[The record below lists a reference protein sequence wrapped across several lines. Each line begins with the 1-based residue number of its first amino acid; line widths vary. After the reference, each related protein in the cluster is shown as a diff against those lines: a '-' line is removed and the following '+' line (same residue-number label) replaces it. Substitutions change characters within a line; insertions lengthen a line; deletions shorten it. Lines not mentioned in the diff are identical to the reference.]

1 MGGRHPVRVIT
12 EHTMPLFKAVPFT
25 GYRVAVSL
33 LLLSAFTL
41 TASACGVRKDLYQ
54 ASLDT
59 IAESQDQLASARG
72 ELEACNAGITEL
84 TDSIGTC
91 RDEITALA
99 VARDE
104 VLADNAALRA
114 QLREAGQ
121 DVDALLAQKSTIS
134 DMLEEAN
141 RALSQARARQAEA
154 DARDAIY
161 QRLRERLQ
169 AMIDS
174 GKLNVRIVRGRM
186 VIDLKQDILF
196 PSGSAKLSEIGK
208 ETLGEVGDA
217 LAEFPDR
224 QFQVEGHTDNV
235 PIKTDR
241 FPTNWELS
249 TARAVSV
256 VKLFST
262 RGLTPESLSAAGF
275 GEFQP
280 RADNGSPEGRSLNRR
295 IEVVMLP
302 DLQALPDLVEKL

>member
-1 MGGRHPVRVIT
+1 
-12 EHTMPLFKAVPFT
+12 MPLFKAVPLIRR
-25 GYRVAVSL
+25 RVALPLLFLLASSL
-33 LLLSAFTL
+33 IT
-41 TASACGVRKDLYQ
+41 SACGVRKDLYQ

-59 IAESQDQLASARG
+59 IAESQDQIASARG
-72 ELEACNAGITEL
+72 ELEACNAGIIDI
-84 TDSIGTC
+84 TDSLGTC
-91 RDEITALA
+91 RDEIATLA
-99 VARDE
+99 AARDA

-114 QLREAGQ
+114 QLRDTGQ
-121 DVDALLAQKSTIS
+121 DVDALLQEKSSLST
-134 DMLEEAN
+134 MLEEAN
-141 RALSQARARQAEA
+141 RALTEARARQAQA

-169 AMIDS
+169 SMIDA

-196 PSGSAKLSEIGK
+196 PSGSAELSVIGV
-208 ETLGEVGDA
+208 ETLAEVADA

-235 PIKTDR
+235 PIKSDR
-241 FPTNWELS
+241 FPSNWELS

-256 VKLFST
+256 VTLFAG
-262 RGLTPESLSAAGF
+262 RKIAPENLSAAGF

-280 RADNGSPEGRSLNRR
+280 RADNGSAEGRALNRR

-302 DLQALPDLVEKL
+302 DLQALPDLVEGL

>member
-1 MGGRHPVRVIT
+1 
-12 EHTMPLFKAVPFT
+12 MPLPLAVPRR
-25 GYRVAVSL
+25 GDRAALSLSL
-33 LLLSAFTL
+33 LLCLSLLST
-41 TASACGVRKDLYQ
+41 ACGVRKDLYQ

-59 IAESQDQLASARG
+59 IAESQDQLTAARG
-72 ELEACNAGITEL
+72 ELEACNAGVAEL
-84 TDSIGTC
+84 TDSIGDC
-91 RDEITALA
+91 RDEIEALA
-99 VARDE
+99 RARDE

-121 DVDALLAQKSTIS
+121 DVDALLEEKSTIAT
-134 DMLEEAN
+134 MLEEAN
-141 RALSQARARQAEA
+141 RALAQARARQAEA

-161 QRLRERLQ
+161 RQLRERLQ
-169 AMIDS
+169 SMIDA

-186 VIDLKQDILF
+186 VIDLKQDILV
-196 PSGSAKLSEIGK
+196 PSGSASLSEIGK
-208 ETLGEVGDA
+208 ETLAEVGDA

-241 FPTNWELS
+241 FPSNWVLS

-256 VKLFST
+256 VTLFVT
-262 RGLTPESLSAAGF
+262 RSIPPENLSAAGF

-280 RADNGSPEGRSLNRR
+280 RADNGSPDGRALNRR

-302 DLQALPDLVEKL
+302 DLQALPDLVEGL

>member
-1 MGGRHPVRVIT
+1 MLLFPAAPHPGRRAALALLVALIT
-12 EHTMPLFKAVPFT
+12 
-25 GYRVAVSL
+25 GL
-33 LLLSAFTL
+33 LAG
-41 TASACGVRKDLYQ
+41 CGVRKDLYQ

-59 IAESQDQLASARG
+59 IAEGQDQLAASRA
-72 ELEACNAGITEL
+72 ELAACNAGIAEL
-84 TDSIGTC
+84 TDSMATC
-91 RDEITALA
+91 RDEIESLA
-99 VARDE
+99 SARDE

-121 DVDALLAQKSTIS
+121 DVDALLQEKSTIS
-134 DMLEEAN
+134 TMLEEAN
-141 RALSQARARQAEA
+141 RALAQARARQAEA
-154 DARDAIY
+154 EKRNAIY

-169 AMIDS
+169 AMIDA

-208 ETLGEVGDA
+208 ETLAEVADA

-241 FPTNWELS
+241 FPSNWVLS

-256 VKLFST
+256 VTLFAS
-262 RGLTPESLSAAGF
+262 RKIAPENLSAAGF

-280 RADNGSPEGRSLNRR
+280 RADNGSEDGRALNRR

-302 DLQALPDLVEKL
+302 DLQALPDLVEEL

>member
-1 MGGRHPVRVIT
+1 MS
-12 EHTMPLFKAVPFT
+12 LFKVVPLAGHRAAVL
-25 GYRVAVSL
+25 AL
-33 LLLSAFTL
+33 LGSFLVL
-41 TASACGVRKDLYQ
+41 TACGVRRDLYQ

-59 IAESQDQLASARG
+59 IAESLDQLASSRG
-72 ELEACNAGITEL
+72 ELEACNAGIVEITESL
-84 TDSIGTC
+84 GTC
-91 RDEITALA
+91 REEIEALA

-121 DVDALLAQKSTIS
+121 DVDALLQQKSTIS

-141 RALSQARARQAEA
+141 RALAEARARQAEA

-169 AMIDS
+169 AMIDA

-196 PSGSAKLSEIGK
+196 PSGSARLSELGD
-208 ETLGEVGDA
+208 ETLAEVGDA

-241 FPTNWELS
+241 FPSNWELS

-256 VKLFST
+256 VKLFAT
-262 RGLTPESLSAAGF
+262 RKIRPESLSAAGF

-302 DLQALPDLVEKL
+302 DLQALPDLVEEL

>member
-1 MGGRHPVRVIT
+1 MSLYKVIPRAG
-12 EHTMPLFKAVPFT
+12 HTLA
-25 GYRVAVSL
+25 ACLCL
-33 LLLSAFTL
+33 LLAATSL
-41 TASACGVRKDLYQ
+41 SACGVRRDLYQ

-59 IAESQDQLASARG
+59 IAESLDQLDLSKG
-72 ELEACNAGITEL
+72 ELEACNAGIIEI
-84 TDSIGTC
+84 TDSLGTC
-91 RDEITALA
+91 RDEIAGLA
-99 VARDE
+99 RARDE

-114 QLREAGQ
+114 QLRAAGQ
-121 DVDALLAQKSTIS
+121 DVDALLQQTSTIS
-134 DMLEEAN
+134 TMLDEAN
-141 RALSQARARQAEA
+141 RALAEARARQAEA

-169 AMIDS
+169 AMIDA

-196 PSGSAKLSEIGK
+196 PSGSAKLSELGT
-208 ETLGEVGDA
+208 ETLSEVGDA

-241 FPTNWELS
+241 FPSNWELS

-256 VKLFST
+256 VKVFAS
-262 RGLTPESLSAAGF
+262 RKISPEALSAAGF

-302 DLQALPDLVEKL
+302 DLQALPDLVETL